1 MYPHFI
7 EVHDIEEG
15 YPILMNI
22 DSIANAITVKYECG
36 TGTAIN
42 CRDCGGQV
50 TKESYDEVKKLIE
63 DAGCSIN
70 KGDPR
75 IDTKHR
81 LTMDQIRKMLGEPV
95 WNSNLGSWALVHY
108 YDPDRDQI
116 LLLNSAGKIYVMDE
130 EELIRY
136 PLYRMIGGER

>member
-7 EVHDIEEG
+7 EIHAKEDGADLLI
-15 YPILMNI
+15 NI
-22 DSIANAITVKYECG
+22 DNIIGLGGPDHEHIAIRMSDNSRWIIRETYEEL
-36 TGTAIN
+36 
-42 CRDCGGQV
+42 Q
-50 TKESYDEVKKLIE
+50 KLIK

-95 WNSNLGSWALVHY
+95 WNSNLGTWALVHY

-116 LLLNSAGKIYVMDE
+116 QLLNSAGKIYVMDE

>member
-7 EVHDIEEG
+7 EIHAREDGAE
-15 YPILMNI
+15 LMINI
-22 DSIANAITVKYECG
+22 DNIIGLGGGTHDRIAIRMIDNSRWIPRET
-36 TGTAIN
+36 
-42 CRDCGGQV
+42 
-50 TKESYDEVKKLIE
+50 YDEVKKLIE
-63 DAGCSIN
+63 DAGALIN

-116 LLLNSAGKIYVMDE
+116 QLLNSAGKIYVMDE

>member
-7 EVHDIEEG
+7 EIHAKEDGADLLI
-15 YPILMNI
+15 NI
-22 DSIANAITVKYECG
+22 DNIIGLGGPDHEHIAIRMSDNSRWIIRETYEEL
-36 TGTAIN
+36 
-42 CRDCGGQV
+42 Q
-50 TKESYDEVKKLIE
+50 KLIE
-63 DAGCSIN
+63 DADCSIN

-75 IDTKHR
+75 IDTQHR
-81 LTMDQIRKMLGEPV
+81 LTMDQIKVILGEPV

-116 LLLNSAGKIYVMDE
+116 QLLNSAGKIYVMDE

>member
-50 TKESYDEVKKLIE
+50 TKESYDEVKQLIE
-63 DAGCSIN
+63 SSGALIN

-75 IDTKHR
+75 IDSQHR
-81 LTMDQIRKMLGEPV
+81 LTMNVIMKMLGEPV

-116 LLLNSAGKIYVMDE
+116 QLLNSAGKIYVMDE

>member
-7 EVHDIEEG
+7 EIHAREDGAE
-15 YPILMNI
+15 LMINI
-22 DSIANAITVKYECG
+22 DNIIGLGGGTHDRIAIRMIDNSRWIPRET
-36 TGTAIN
+36 
-42 CRDCGGQV
+42 
-50 TKESYDEVKKLIE
+50 YDEVKKLIK

-116 LLLNSAGKIYVMDE
+116 QLLNSAGKIYVMDE

>member
-7 EVHDIEEG
+7 EIHAKEDGADLLI
-15 YPILMNI
+15 NI
-22 DSIANAITVKYECG
+22 DNIIGLGGPDHKHIAIRMSDNSRWIIRETYEEL
-36 TGTAIN
+36 
-42 CRDCGGQV
+42 Q
-50 TKESYDEVKKLIE
+50 KLIE

-116 LLLNSAGKIYVMDE
+116 QLLNSAGKIYVMDE